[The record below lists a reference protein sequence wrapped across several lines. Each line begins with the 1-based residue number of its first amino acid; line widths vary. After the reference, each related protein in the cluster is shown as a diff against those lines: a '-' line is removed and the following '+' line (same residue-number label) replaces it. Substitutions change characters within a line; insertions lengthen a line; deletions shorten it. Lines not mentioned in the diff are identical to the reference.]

1 MMMSYL
7 AGLLLCLSPV
17 PAIADSDPLDY
28 LKKGQPKDVAA
39 LIERVVGCNHWSGEE
54 PFDAERRSEISAA
67 LIDMRCS
74 ELAVDE
80 RRAIKKYARNPKVLN
95 ALKEAKET
103 SW

>member
-1 MMMSYL
+1 MMMRYL

-39 LIERVVGCNHWSGEE
+39 LIERVVGCNHWRGEE
-54 PFDAERRSEISAA
+54 PFDAGRGKEISAA
-67 LIDMRCS
+67 LAGLRCS
-74 ELAVDE
+74 ALPVDE
-80 RRAIKKYARNPKVLN
+80 PRAIKKYAKYPEILN
-95 ALKEAKET
+95 ALKKAKET